1 LLKRV
6 FSVVMFILLVTSML
20 TLAFNIQPVEPT
32 EPFTYG
38 LTRARKAAP
47 TSYKPVDL
55 DVSATIT
62 PVTTYPMVY
71 VSYGKMLQLYGGGVT
86 ASMTFNVHVARKDT
100 NNDVLLLA
108 TVVGLQRT
116 NLTSLQIGAHYP
128 SFQGPTWANP
138 GGPAWF
144 RDYSKGYEVD
154 FFIPCQTPA
163 YPTSTIVLLG
173 PGESATAML
182 TWYEAGV
189 TSALPA
195 NATWAIGAQANIAQT
210 GGANDIDLT
219 NNFIGLNPATY
230 NCTALTLTKEI
241 PHGSSTYDKYTVLIG
256 DINGDGIVDIHD
268 AIAFSSAFG
277 KKLGDKGW
285 NPNADLM
292 PDGVVDWFDWLLL
305 YPMFNRKITNPG
317 SSVLGPI
324 AWNLTISRP
333 LGQTQNDSAVILSN
347 YIVYSD
353 YSFNTTLKQ
362 LSFNIASSIDGF
374 CNVAIPETSMSGAFT
389 VYLDDVPTPSD
400 ITWNVGDLS
409 FWNGYTPTEA
419 DYLTVNATRYFISF
433 NSTGLSQKVRIVSE
447 YVDKIPGDVDGN
459 GWVNVLDAIDL
470 SNSINLAT
478 GQTGFN
484 PNADFDHSG
493 VVNILDAITLSTH
506 YDWRNP

>member
-1 LLKRV
+1 MKYIKLLT
-6 FSVVMFILLVTSML
+6 IIATCLLVTSVFAVVL
-20 TLAFNIQPVEPT
+20 GVYPYDLW
-32 EPFTYG
+32 
-38 LTRARKAAP
+38 KSAP
-47 TSYKPVDL
+47 TSYAPVDL

-71 VSYGKMLQLYGGGVT
+71 VSYGKMLQLYGGGAT
-86 ASMTFNVHVARKDT
+86 ATMTFSVHVARKDT

-108 TVVGLQRT
+108 TEVGLQRT
-116 NLTSLQIGAHYP
+116 NLTSLQTPAATYP
-128 SFQGPTWANP
+128 SFQGPPWANP

-154 FFIPCQTPA
+154 FFIPCQAPA
-163 YPTSTIVLLG
+163 YPTSVIVLLG
-173 PGESATAML
+173 PGASATPTL
-182 TWYEAGV
+182 TWYENGV

-210 GGANDIDLT
+210 GDASDTDLT

-256 DINGDGIVDIHD
+256 DINGDGMVDIYD
-268 AIAFSSAFG
+268 AIRLSNAFG
-277 KKLGDKGW
+277 TKLGDKGW
-285 NPNADLM
+285 NPDADLM
-292 PDGVVDWFDWLLL
+292 PDGVVDWSDWLLL
-305 YPMFNRKITNPG
+305 SSMFNRKITNPG

-324 AWNLTISRP
+324 AWNLTISTP
-333 LGQTQNDSAVILSN
+333 LGQTQNDTVVILSN

-389 VYLDDVPTPSD
+389 VYLDDVPTPSV
-400 ITWNVGDLS
+400 ITSNVPGDLS
-409 FWNGYTPTEA
+409 FWNGYAEGA
-419 DYLTVNATRYFISF
+419 DYLNISATRYFIYF
-433 NSTGLSQKVRIVSE
+433 DTTGLSQKVRIVSE
-447 YVDKIPGDVDGN
+447 YVNKILGDADGN

-470 SNSINLAT
+470 SNSFGKST

-484 PNADFDHSG
+484 PDADFDHSG
-493 VVNILDAITLSTH
+493 VVNVLDAITLATH